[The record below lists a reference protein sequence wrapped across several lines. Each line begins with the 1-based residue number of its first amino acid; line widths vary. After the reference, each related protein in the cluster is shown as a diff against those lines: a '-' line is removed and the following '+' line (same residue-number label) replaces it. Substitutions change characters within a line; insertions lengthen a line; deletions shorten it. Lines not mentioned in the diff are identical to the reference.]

1 MSFSLNTMNPQRA
14 KAEFLKF
21 LENRGESVEHLLPTA
36 AVEAMIAFYREVR
49 ADGCDLAE
57 DKDMLLFQWHAY
69 ESHTGAPFVYDIT
82 RQFIFGEGEDDDIWQ
97 LHLTF
102 EFEATEQLVA
112 VGDGNRW
119 CQSPDELGAFEELVR
134 THAATIAV
142 GRRSDSR
149 AKLSYGCAG

>member
-1 MSFSLNTMNPQRA
+1 MNPQCA
-14 KAEFLKF
+14 EAEFLKF
-21 LENRGESVEHLLPTA
+21 LETRGESVEHLLPTA

-49 ADGCDLAE
+49 AEGCDLAE

-69 ESHTGAPFVYDIT
+69 ETHTGAPFVYDIT
-82 RQFIFGEGEDDDIWQ
+82 RQFIFSEGDDDEIWQ

-102 EFEATEQLVA
+102 EFEATELLVA

-119 CQSPDELGAFEELVR
+119 CQSPDELGAFEEFVR
-134 THAATIAV
+134 AHAATIAV

-149 AKLSYGCAG
+149 AKLSYECAG